1 MNNFDGSLSDFEEGE
16 VMEFTREAWEN
27 APEGARLEWSANIAL
42 WEKVD
47 LIGFTKANAPVIE
60 DHGQVRVTY
69 NDRLRIIL
77 PKRKVTVQLWKMHSG
92 SLVTSINATVTHDNV
107 LDWNLL
113 GEHTFEIEGE

>member
-1 MNNFDGSLSDFEEGE
+1 
-16 VMEFTREAWEN
+16 MEFTKENWEN

-77 PKRKVTVQLWKMHSG
+77 PKRKVTVQLWRRLDGK
-92 SLVTSINATVTHDNV
+92 LFTSTPETLRHVPC
-107 LDWNLL
+107 DWVLL
-113 GEHTFEIEGE
+113 GEHIFEIEEK